1 MDSLTSFAEAGATSD
16 LSRFIRRKENGTAE
30 FEAAV
35 SGARCANCIAKIES
49 GVGALDNVENA
60 RLNLSTGKLVVAWR
74 GSKANPAA
82 VLDRVRALGYEA
94 QPFDAGAVITADRS
108 EGKFLLRCLALAGF
122 GSVFVVGLTDGIWY
136 DRLWYGGS
144 DMSAETRNIFFWLA
158 AAVAIPITLY
168 ASLPFFRSALRVL
181 KGGHTNMDVPISAAI
196 LLSLGLSLFQTIQH
210 GADIYFDAAVMLAF
224 LLLIGRYLDFLLR
237 ERARGAAQH
246 LIALQSALARRF
258 KDDGNLETIAARE
271 LVPGDR
277 IMLAS
282 GERAPVNG
290 MLENGQTEADIS
302 LVTGET
308 TPIVVKS
315 GAVLHAGS
323 IIVGNPVSLRVT
335 ARVEDSLVADLA
347 RLLEAGQQSRS
358 RYVRLADR
366 AARAYV
372 PFVTSMALLV
382 FAVWW
387 LSGAGIANSITNA
400 ITVLIITCPCAL
412 GLAVPAVQI
421 VATGRL
427 FERGVLVKSG
437 DTLERLAEIDKA
449 IFDKTGTLT
458 FGEPELL
465 GVAGIAPTVLEQA
478 AQLARAS
485 RHPLARALAKAAGPG
500 PVASDVFETAGCG
513 LEANLNGRPTRLGH
527 AAWCGAISG
536 AQGSELWFRSGDVAP
551 VQFHFRDRV
560 RPDTAAML
568 SALEQRGI
576 GVGMLTG
583 DREAPA
589 AELAAQAGIV
599 SWRSGVDP
607 KRKAAHMEALRKR
620 GYHVL
625 MVGDGL
631 NDTGALALAHVS
643 IAPGTAADVSQL
655 AADMVLRGD
664 SLMPIVEAVDVARKA
679 HRLVLQN
686 FAFAAVYN
694 VAAIPLA
701 MLGLVTPLIAAALM
715 AGSSLIVTL
724 NALRLAIGR
733 RA

>member
-35 SGARCANCIAKIES
+35 IGARCANCIAKIES

-60 RLNLSTGKLVVAWR
+60 RLNLSTGKLIVAWR

-181 KGGHTNMDVPISAAI
+181 KGGHTNMDVPISGAI

-224 LLLIGRYLDFLLR
+224 LLLIGRYLDYLLR

-358 RYVRLADR
+358 GYVRLADR

-465 GVAGIAPTVLEQA
+465 GAAGIAPAVLEQA

-513 LEANLNGRPTRLGH
+513 LEANLNGRPARLGH
-527 AAWCGAISG
+527 AA
-536 AQGSELWFRSGDVAP
+536 
-551 VQFHFRDRV
+551 
-560 RPDTAAML
+560 
-568 SALEQRGI
+568 
-576 GVGMLTG
+576 
-583 DREAPA
+583 
-589 AELAAQAGIV
+589 
-599 SWRSGVDP
+599 
-607 KRKAAHMEALRKR
+607 
-620 GYHVL
+620 
-625 MVGDGL
+625 
-631 NDTGALALAHVS
+631 
-643 IAPGTAADVSQL
+643 
-655 AADMVLRGD
+655 
-664 SLMPIVEAVDVARKA
+664 
-679 HRLVLQN
+679 
-686 FAFAAVYN
+686 
-694 VAAIPLA
+694 
-701 MLGLVTPLIAAALM
+701 
-715 AGSSLIVTL
+715 
-724 NALRLAIGR
+724 
-733 RA
+733 